1 MSHFLMSHFVDES
14 DIEKEIMNLNNST
27 TSQDSDIP
35 VKIIRNNLDIF
46 KHILC
51 QELNRSIELSR
62 FRRSLRQSTDKANY
76 RLIIILPKLS
86 KVLERCLWKSASYS
100 AMRVSKV
107 FQCSTRYYPTKRK
120 MENMFRTRVGVWCFG
135 NWPFERF

>member
-1 MSHFLMSHFVDES
+1 MSHFVDES

-62 FRRSLRQSTDKANY
+62 FRRSFRQSTDKTNY

-86 KVLERCLWKSASYS
+86 KKFQKDVFEKVLSIQQCGFRKCFSAQHGIIRLKEKWKLCLEQGS
-100 AMRVSKV
+100 VFGVLITDLSKG
-107 FQCSTRYYPTKRK
+107 FNFT
-120 MENMFRTRVGVWCFG
+120 
-135 NWPFERF
+135 